1 MEQKSR
7 LFIALVL
14 PHEVKQHLAKGCTML
29 KKKWNFSRWVH
40 PEDYHITL
48 HFLGD
53 VSEDRKKQILNAIQ
67 TCSGKSGT
75 FPLYLSGLGTFG
87 REKQPRVL
95 WAGVSGDLAS
105 LHTLQ
110 KRVTQAVGP
119 LGFPAEERAYR
130 PHITLARKCQ
140 HQEFCLP
147 PEANSFF
154 QGVKWKVDEI
164 ALYETQLEQQPMY
177 RTVQKFK
184 CSALNY

>member
-14 PHEVKQHLAKGCTML
+14 PYEVKQHLAKSCTML
-29 KKKWNFSRWVH
+29 KKKWKFSRWVH

-53 VSEDRKKQILNAIQ
+53 VSVDGKGQILNALHM
-67 TCSGKSGT
+67 CSGKAGS
-75 FPLYLSGLGTFG
+75 FPLDLLGLGTFG

-105 LHTLQ
+105 LHALQ
-110 KRVTQAVGP
+110 KRVTQVVGP
-119 LGFPAEERAYR
+119 LGFPAEERIYR
-130 PHITLARKCQ
+130 PHITLARKYQ
-140 HQEFCLP
+140 QQDFFLP
-147 PEANSFF
+147 KETNSLF
-154 QGVKWKVDEI
+154 QGVKWNVDEI
-164 ALYETQLEQQPMY
+164 ALYETRPGQQPMY
-177 RTVQKFK
+177 KTVQKFK